1 MSRGWAEELNRKTN
15 CNIYGV
21 MCCGVCNFEYVD
33 RGSITEET
41 KIKEVMELAM

>member
-1 MSRGWAEELNRKTN
+1 MGRGVRLNRKTN

-21 MCCGVCNFEYVD
+21 LCCRVCNFQYVI

-41 KIKEVMELAM
+41 KIKEVIELPM